1 MPHHQT
7 DPSGHGDSVSLI
19 KPRWLP
25 RIPRSER
32 DQLFLTYLAM
42 LALANTAFAFLSW
55 RITYTQGIWFHT
67 LGLCMN
73 LGCFAW
79 RWQGQPMEGPLKWTQ
94 WSLLLEAVALA
105 WTSGGIFSPMLGWL
119 AWASLPA
126 VMDRSAHRGSLWIG
140 GTALLILTLYVY
152 AEWGGTVS
160 LGVEPEQLM
169 LWHLSVALIIL
180 LMQMSL
186 LHCLHRFRMRRLER
200 VHQHARL
207 LHRMR
212 DELIR
217 AQKQKDVFVASVSH
231 ELRTPMN
238 AILGLTDLIQ
248 HDKRLPE
255 DIQSKI
261 ENIQKSSEHLLTI
274 INDLLD
280 YSQISA
286 GALRVVSEPF
296 DLHET
301 LRTAYTIL
309 EPRAL
314 TKPLRYSIDIGPD
327 VPHWI
332 LGDRH
337 RLTQV
342 LVNLLG
348 NAIKFT
354 GTGHVE
360 MKCRFEE
367 ALDVPEHGN
376 LHVEVNDTGIGI
388 SSENIHKLFEGFVQ
402 ADSSIAL
409 RFGGNGLGLSIT
421 RNLIEAMGGS
431 IGVESILGQGSR
443 FFFTLPC
450 QSIAPTHPV
459 ISSDNPIEAQGPIRI
474 LVVDDNPL
482 NRQIASLQ
490 LRRQLIQAEI
500 EQASGGRQALEMIRT
515 GRFDV
520 VLLDLLMPEMDG
532 FETTQKVRNELPEPQ
547 CRTPIIALTANNDA
561 HEHARCLSVGMNET
575 MVKPFDRLLLCK
587 KVLEHAR
594 RTV

>member
-1 MPHHQT
+1 
-7 DPSGHGDSVSLI
+7 
-19 KPRWLP
+19 
-25 RIPRSER
+25 
-32 DQLFLTYLAM
+32 
-42 LALANTAFAFLSW
+42 
-55 RITYTQGIWFHT
+55 
-67 LGLCMN
+67 
-73 LGCFAW
+73 
-79 RWQGQPMEGPLKWTQ
+79 
-94 WSLLLEAVALA
+94 
-105 WTSGGIFSPMLGWL
+105 
-119 AWASLPA
+119 
-126 VMDRSAHRGSLWIG
+126 
-140 GTALLILTLYVY
+140 
-152 AEWGGTVS
+152 
-160 LGVEPEQLM
+160 
-169 LWHLSVALIIL
+169 
-180 LMQMSL
+180 
-186 LHCLHRFRMRRLER
+186 
-200 VHQHARL
+200 
-207 LHRMR
+207 
-212 DELIR
+212 
-217 AQKQKDVFVASVSH
+217 
-231 ELRTPMN
+231 MN

-248 HDKRLPE
+248 HDKKLPE

-286 GALRVVSEPF
+286 GALRVISEPF

-360 MKCRFEE
+360 MICRFEE
-367 ALDVPEHGN
+367 TLDVPEHGI

-388 SSENIHKLFEGFVQ
+388 SSENLHKLFEGFVQ

-450 QSIAPTHPV
+450 QASAPTHPV
-459 ISSDNPIEAQGPIRI
+459 ISSDNLIEAQGPIRI

-500 EQASGGRQALEMIRT
+500 EQAQGGQQALEMIRT

-520 VLLDLLMPEMDG
+520 VLLDLLMPDMDG

-575 MVKPFDRLLLCK
+575 MIKPFDRLLLCK